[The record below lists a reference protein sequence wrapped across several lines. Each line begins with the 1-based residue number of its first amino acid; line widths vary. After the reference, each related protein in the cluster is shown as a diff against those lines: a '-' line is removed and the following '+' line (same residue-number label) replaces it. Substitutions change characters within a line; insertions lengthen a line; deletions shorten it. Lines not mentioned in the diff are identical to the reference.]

1 MRKIDK
7 EKEIKDLRDQIKK
20 LKHSIIIA
28 QVMTAVLS
36 VILSTQHFLAK
47 VCYQEAVQMYRE
59 ILNLVFQAT
68 L

>member
-7 EKEIKDLRDQIKK
+7 EKEIKDLRDQINK
-20 LKHSIIIA
+20 LKHSLIIA

-36 VILSTQHFLAK
+36 VILSTQYFLAK

>member
-36 VILSTQHFLAK
+36 VILSIQYFLAK